1 MNQYFHFQ
9 KSAQIL
15 IVILALLSF
24 QRLTA
29 QTAMPPIPLQFGPW
43 DRVAS
48 FSVSQTE
55 TYIILCMTNQQDK
68 GMLFE
73 SKFENG
79 TWTEPKPIDA
89 INKKYGEGF
98 DISGPSLS
106 ANDKELYFHANFP
119 DSKGGYDLYCSQRT
133 GNAWSEPVNMGEP
146 LNSAYDEVFP
156 SMAPG
161 NCRIFFSRLKPSE
174 SIKKPDDQPT
184 CQTLFQS
191 YRRPLGNGWDQPL
204 ILHEFINR
212 YCENAMS
219 VAIDGVTVL
228 FSSID
233 PITYKEGYRVCF
245 TRELMRDAWLLP
257 TPVQMAP
264 SDEPCLKPQVVNN
277 SIYFLRT
284 WRKKKIN
291 YGSLFKV
298 EAPEAVRPL
307 ATLVSSGKISSLERG
322 MALNA
327 DLTVYK
333 PETMQ
338 VLGRYTSDAT
348 TGEYSIPLLDGQN
361 YLVEVR
367 REGYSFATFTV
378 EYRSKEK
385 KSGPAS
391 IVLFKQIE
399 LRLNVYDSEI
409 FRPLESTVWVENSTK
424 PGVKIE
430 GKMVEPG
437 IYSFVLPIGNEY
449 KAVAS
454 SKKFNDNTFMLNLKG
469 DVVFPLFERNLPIS
483 PKKRNLSLMVIDS
496 ETGVGLSSNLT
507 LKNLNRDE
515 TITVTPE
522 KMNLGQAAL
531 TLREGDKYDIT
542 VRGPQ
547 GYSFSNQIVD
557 LNSFTENTLAIKL
570 VTLKTTTA
578 IQLNNINFASNSVE
592 LSSESFPELDRVV
605 TLLKENPS
613 MVIEIAAHTDNEG
626 SDQQN
631 LLLSERRA
639 QSVVNYLIETGIT
652 PEHLVA
658 KGYGLRNPLVPN
670 TTDANKALNRRVE
683 FKIIEINKM

>member
-1 MNQYFHFQ
+1 
-9 KSAQIL
+9 
-15 IVILALLSF
+15 
-24 QRLTA
+24 
-29 QTAMPPIPLQFGPW
+29 
-43 DRVAS
+43 
-48 FSVSQTE
+48 
-55 TYIILCMTNQQDK
+55 
-68 GMLFE
+68 
-73 SKFENG
+73 
-79 TWTEPKPIDA
+79 
-89 INKKYGEGF
+89 
-98 DISGPSLS
+98 
-106 ANDKELYFHANFP
+106 
-119 DSKGGYDLYCSQRT
+119 
-133 GNAWSEPVNMGEP
+133 
-146 LNSAYDEVFP
+146 
-156 SMAPG
+156 
-161 NCRIFFSRLKPSE
+161 
-174 SIKKPDDQPT
+174 
-184 CQTLFQS
+184 
-191 YRRPLGNGWDQPL
+191 
-204 ILHEFINR
+204 
-212 YCENAMS
+212 
-219 VAIDGVTVL
+219 
-228 FSSID
+228 
-233 PITYKEGYRVCF
+233 
-245 TRELMRDAWLLP
+245 
-257 TPVQMAP
+257 
-264 SDEPCLKPQVVNN
+264 
-277 SIYFLRT
+277 
-284 WRKKKIN
+284 
-291 YGSLFKV
+291 
-298 EAPEAVRPL
+298 
-307 ATLVSSGKISSLERG
+307 

-367 REGYSFATFTV
+367 REGYSFASFTV

-507 LKNLNRDE
+507 MKNLNRDE

-578 IQLNNINFASNSVE
+578 IQLNNINFASNSAE